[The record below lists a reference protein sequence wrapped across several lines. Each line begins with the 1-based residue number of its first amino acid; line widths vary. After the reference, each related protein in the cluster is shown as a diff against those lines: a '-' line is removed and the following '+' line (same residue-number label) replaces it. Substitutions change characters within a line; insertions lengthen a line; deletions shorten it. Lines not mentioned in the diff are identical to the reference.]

1 MWRSLINTFLQW
13 QPFLLWSWFVSIICL
28 SLSSSQRSW
37 WWDWR
42 RGKAVQLQ
50 TRIQTGLSVSIKA
63 SKELEVSPKFSMSLG
78 IERCPHLPWENTSTR
93 RRYIPRRGALRWEP
107 CVPGLCSQLRPSMS
121 GEPHHTWGSSSLKQR
136 SFFSQDMRTAPGPK
150 PIYSGEKSHK

>member
-42 RGKAVQLQ
+42 RGKAASDQNPN
-50 TRIQTGLSVSIKA
+50 RGLSVSIKA
-63 SKELEVSPKFSMSLG
+63 SNELEVSPKFSMSLG
-78 IERCPHLPWENTSTR
+78 IERCPHLPWENTSTM
-93 RRYIPRRGALRWEP
+93 RRYIPRRGAPRWEP
-107 CVPGLCSQLRPSMS
+107 WVPGLCSQLRPSTG
-121 GEPHHTWGSSSLKQR
+121 GEPRHTWGSSALKQR
-136 SFFSQDMRTAPGPK
+136 SFFSQDMCTAPGPK